1 VPDPTDA
8 PSTSPMVT
16 VVYSPDALGD
26 QSYNDLIYSGVENIS
41 NQKELRTLHLSPATR
56 EEGLDYLE
64 NIFRLMEAPGDSVRR
79 LFIVASSDYDAW
91 LRQNNRRLEGN
102 PCADLLYL
110 ETATPLDGKGS
121 TLYMPYYGAMYEAGA
136 LTPHFMEKV
145 MMVGANPED
154 GHVLEAMQGFK
165 DGFDTYW
172 FPLNPEEKKLVTMY
186 IGQHAGEGY
195 SITDTLALKMIAEYR
210 KLANEGFGRHTVVV
224 PVCGGAGAV
233 FQRLCTILQQFIVM
247 GIDVENYA
255 VNSQYSAV
263 KHIDWA
269 VEESIVKW
277 FSGEGMAK
285 HQTLGLASGYT
296 EMKVHFRPYWVLRIR
311 NLNAPSDEVL
321 KQLHEEAI
329 RKEELK
335 MKSDE

>member
-1 VPDPTDA
+1 MLETTTLIFLTATALALAAVVEGAPVVLHAVSRAARLPMAAVLTFCGSLAMLTSCSGDDETIYVPDPADA
-8 PSTSPMVT
+8 PSTRPMVT

-79 LFIVASSDYDAW
+79 LLIVASSDYDAW

-110 ETATPLDGKGS
+110 ETATPLDGKGA

-154 GHVLEAMQGFK
+154 GHVLL
-165 DGFDTYW
+165 Y
-172 FPLNPEEKKLVTMY
+172 N
-186 IGQHAGEGY
+186 
-195 SITDTLALKMIAEYR
+195 
-210 KLANEGFGRHTVVV
+210 
-224 PVCGGAGAV
+224 
-233 FQRLCTILQQFIVM
+233 
-247 GIDVENYA
+247 
-255 VNSQYSAV
+255 
-263 KHIDWA
+263 
-269 VEESIVKW
+269 
-277 FSGEGMAK
+277 
-285 HQTLGLASGYT
+285 
-296 EMKVHFRPYWVLRIR
+296 
-311 NLNAPSDEVL
+311 
-321 KQLHEEAI
+321 
-329 RKEELK
+329 
-335 MKSDE
+335 